1 MLNRSWLLVLLTGL
15 LFSCTSSRIAT
26 YPDSWAEPEPVSQD
40 GCADLS
46 GRYENRA
53 IDAPD
58 NENAQRHQTHPRF
71 LSEFLVARLLVNG
84 YKHEWITTVRFARSG
99 EENLSVDYFKQDKI
113 IFSDTL
119 EKNGDF
125 SCTPDGVVFESSY
138 TKIYE
143 VGGGVGKRVTRLIFF
158 KARDGS
164 LMLTEDFSE
173 KGIASV
179 LLPIPGSEKKVSRYR
194 FPAVEANP

>member
-1 MLNRSWLLVLLTGL
+1 MINRSWLLVLLTGL

-46 GRYENRA
+46 GLYENRA
-53 IDAPD
+53 IDASD
-58 NENAQRHQTHPRF
+58 NESAQWHQTHPRF

-84 YKHEWITTVRFARSG
+84 YKHKWITAVRFASSG
-99 EENLSVDYFKQDKI
+99 EGNLSVDYFKKDKI
-113 IFSDTL
+113 IYSETL
-119 EKNGDF
+119 EENGDF
-125 SCTPDGVVFESSY
+125 SCMPEGVVFESGYSML
-138 TKIYE
+138 YE
-143 VGGGVGKRVTRLIFF
+143 FGGGAGKRVTRLIFF

-173 KGIASV
+173 KGITSV
-179 LLPIPGSEKKVSRYR
+179 FLPIPFSDKKVSRYR